1 MLTQFSVL
9 LKKEFLEC
17 WRSFKFLWIPLVFV
31 FLGVSDPLL
40 NYYLEDILAA
50 VGNMPEGFQMVLP
63 ELKPADLLLASTGQ
77 FQLIG
82 LIVLITAFI
91 GTISRERQNGTA
103 TLLYVRPV
111 SASAMFM
118 SKWVM
123 ASIVGIVSASF
134 GYAGSMYYTSILYGT
149 VPVSDFVAMLSTY
162 YVWIVFVMAITV
174 AMSAAFKTGV
184 AAAIAIVIVPIGLLF
199 DSVIGSF
206 WAWTPWKLANYGVE
220 FVAGTVDTGD
230 YRITL
235 IITLVLVVTF
245 MLFGIWSTK
254 RNWQLTKV

>member
-1 MLTQFSVL
+1 MTQFSVL

-31 FLGVSDPLL
+31 FLGVSDPLM
-40 NYYLEDILAA
+40 NYYIEDILAA
-50 VGNMPEGFQMVLP
+50 VGNMPDGFQMMLP

-82 LIVLITAFI
+82 LIVLISAFI
-91 GTISRERQNGTA
+91 GSISRERQNGTA

-111 SASAMFM
+111 SGTAMFM
-118 SKWVM
+118 SKWIM
-123 ASIVGIVSASF
+123 ASVVGVVSATL
-134 GYAGSMYYTSILYGT
+134 GYAGSLYYTSILYGSIA
-149 VPVSDFVAMLSTY
+149 VSDFLVMLCTY
-162 YVWIVFVMAITV
+162 FIWIIFVMAITV
-174 AMSAAFKTGV
+174 AMSAAFHTGV
-184 AAAIAIVIVPIGLLF
+184 AAAITIILLPIGLLI

-220 FVAGTVDTGD
+220 FIAGTVDTGD
-230 YRITL
+230 YRMTL
-235 IITLVLVVTF
+235 IITLMLIVLF
-245 MLFGIWSTK
+245 ILFGIWSTK